1 MITFPAHIRKDDNVE
16 YIQTVSEH
24 CRGVAEGAGMLL
36 KDIGLEKTAYLAG
49 LVHDLGKN
57 TVAFKQYIEKAAA
70 GEKVQ
75 RGSVNHTFAG
85 ARFLLE
91 KHNSE
96 CPSGIRD
103 IVLEILAY
111 AVGAHHGLFD
121 CVDDNS
127 NNGFTKRVQ
136 KDDIDYDK
144 ALTEFFNSCS
154 SEQEINDLLEQVENE
169 LLPVF
174 NTIESFAEN
183 NANDI

>member
-1 MITFPAHIRKDDNVE
+1 MIIFPAHIRQADNVE
-16 YIQTVSEH
+16 YIQTVAEH
-24 CRGVAEGAGMLL
+24 CRGVAEGAALLL

-96 CPSGIRD
+96 CPAGIRD

-144 ALTEFFNSCS
+144 ALKEFFNSCS
-154 SEQEINDLLEQVENE
+154 SELMIC
-169 LLPVF
+169 
-174 NTIESFAEN
+174 
-183 NANDI
+183 

>member
-1 MITFPAHIRKDDNVE
+1 M
-16 YIQTVSEH
+16 
-24 CRGVAEGAGMLL
+24 
-36 KDIGLEKTAYLAG
+36 
-49 LVHDLGKN
+49 
-57 TVAFKQYIEKAAA
+57 
-70 GEKVQ
+70 
-75 RGSVNHTFAG
+75 
-85 ARFLLE
+85 LE

-154 SEQEINDLLEQVENE
+154 NEQEINDLLEQAENE
-169 LLPVF
+169 LLPIF
-174 NTIESFAEN
+174 NTIESLAEN
-183 NANDI
+183 NANDIYNTQLTFYTGFLTRLILSAIIEADRSDTARFMNGTSEIMERNMPEVWQSCIKMLKKSWAI